1 VPKRS
6 KTKAASKKMSF
17 ASLSTDEISRLVPEK
32 GESYS
37 KTELDCFASLTNSA
51 QN

>member
-1 VPKRS
+1 MR
-6 KTKAASKKMSF
+6 F